1 MASVIIKNSINNNG
15 LGNTLFQLAAAKAV
29 SLRDGVEMTSTI
41 PPGYNEYKDNILR
54 NIKISE
60 SIQNNIYKEQSFEY
74 NEIPPNV
81 SLDGYFQSEQY
92 FYDYGGFIYDMLSP
106 TKEIEDY
113 IDNKYGNILF
123 NSLGIHIRR
132 GDYIKYPTMHPVCNM
147 EYYSKAIGLLAD
159 KKAYSNYII
168 FSDDIDWC
176 KDNFSSEFHFIKGE
190 KDYIDMYTM
199 SMCSDN
205 VIANSTFSWWAA
217 WLNRNSDKRVVAPM
231 AWFGKDKKLNTNDL
245 IPKEWIKI

>member
-113 IDNKYGNILF
+113 ID
-123 NSLGIHIRR
+123 
-132 GDYIKYPTMHPVCNM
+132 
-147 EYYSKAIGLLAD
+147 
-159 KKAYSNYII
+159 
-168 FSDDIDWC
+168 
-176 KDNFSSEFHFIKGE
+176 
-190 KDYIDMYTM
+190 MYTM

-231 AWFGKDKKLNTNDL
+231 TWFGKDKKLNTNDL